1 MTTAS
6 VRYIVDDVD
15 AAIDFYCREL
25 GFEQQMHPDPAFAML
40 TRGDL
45 RLVHRAPAPGDLG
58 LVQAFV
64 NSFWDLD
71 RDGAEQFASPLA
83 LGEWLVAHDLIE
95 PGTRLSNADLRRV
108 LDIREGLRAL
118 LFVNNGVTTDGSA
131 IERLNRAL
139 RGPGLFVQLNATTP
153 PDFRA
158 RRRDLDTALALIAT
172 IVAVAQIDGSWSRLK
187 ACSGEH
193 CGWAFYDHS
202 RNQAGSWCAMSVCG
216 SRAKARDYRRRNKSL
231 HERRQLQ

>member
-1 MTTAS
+1 MMGLADRTSPTELALHS
-6 VRYIVDDVD
+6 VTV
-15 AAIDFYCREL
+15 
-25 GFEQQMHPDPAFAML
+25 PAE
-40 TRGDL
+40 RQPGD
-45 RLVHRAPAPGDLG
+45 RAPAPGDLG

-95 PGTRLSNADLRRV
+95 PGTRVSNADLRRV

-158 RRRDLDTALALIAT
+158 RRRDLDAALALIAT
-172 IVAVAQIDGSWSRLK
+172 IVAVAQIDGRWSRLK

-216 SRAKARDYRRRNKSL
+216 SRAKARDYRRRKQVAPRAKAVAVNGL
-231 HERRQLQ
+231 PDRAAGGY

>member
-1 MTTAS
+1 MDLEAADRTSPTGLALHS
-6 VRYIVDDVD
+6 VTVPGERQP
-15 AAIDFYCREL
+15 
-25 GFEQQMHPDPAFAML
+25 GN
-40 TRGDL
+40 
-45 RLVHRAPAPGDLG
+45 RAPAPGDLG

-71 RDGAEQFASPLA
+71 RNGAEQFVSPSA
-83 LGEWLVAHDLIE
+83 LGEWLAKHKLIE
-95 PGTRLSNADLRRV
+95 PGARLSNADLRRA

-118 LFVNNGVTTDGSA
+118 LFVNNGATPDGSA

-153 PDFRA
+153 PNFRA
-158 RRRDLDTALALIAT
+158 RRRDLEAALALIAT
-172 IVAVAQIDGSWSRLK
+172 IVAVAQLDGRWSRLK
-187 ACSGEH
+187 ACRGEH

-216 SRAKARDYRRRNKSL
+216 SRAKARDYRRRNKAI
-231 HERRQLQ
+231 HERGPLP